1 MTTLIIEDE
10 TIAAERLQHLL
21 EQIPGGIKV
30 LAVLDSVQE
39 SVQWLRHQPPPDFI
53 LLDIHLADGSAF
65 DIFKQVNITA
75 PVIFTTAYD
84 QYAIDAFKV
93 LSIDYLLKPV
103 SADALSAAIKKL
115 RLLRT
120 AVVTATDY
128 ERLLGFM
135 QQQATPKY
143 KSRFVG
149 KVGQKLF
156 FLNTNEIAYFTA
168 EKKVVYCC
176 GCDGNL
182 YVVEQT
188 LEELEALLDP
198 RQFFRINRSIIVRAE
213 AIGQV
218 KPFINSRLKIIFKTG
233 RQPEEAIVSRER
245 VGDFKL
251 WANN

>member
-10 TIAAERLQHLL
+10 DIAAERLQHILR
-21 EQIPGGIKV
+21 QVPGDVRV
-30 LAVLDSVQE
+30 LAVLDSVEE
-39 SVQWLRHQPPPDFI
+39 SVRWLQQQPSPDFI
-53 LLDIHLADGSAF
+53 LLDIHLSDGSAF
-65 DIFKQVNITA
+65 DIFKKVNITA

-103 SADALSAAIKKL
+103 SADALAAAVKKL

-120 AVVTATDY
+120 TVIPATDY
-128 ERLLGFM
+128 ERLLSLM
-135 QQQATPKY
+135 QQQAAPKY
-143 KSRFVG
+143 KSRLVG

-156 FLNTNEIAYFTA
+156 FLNTSDIAYFTA

-176 GCDGNL
+176 GTDGNL
-182 YVVEQT
+182 YVVEHT
-188 LEELEALLDP
+188 LEDLVNMLDP
-198 RQFFRINRSIIVRAE
+198 GQFFRINRSMIVRAE

-218 KPFINSRLKIIFKTG
+218 KPFINSRLKIIFKTT
-233 RQPEEAIVSRER
+233 RQPGEAIVSRER
-245 VGDFKL
+245 VSDFKN